1 MQSRIQNLNAVPE
14 QLRVPKA
21 ENDLFQRCISNPL
34 LIFFSRVRLLSC
46 IIPYTL
52 WLATLVAFQS
62 CFLSDNLKTW
72 LQISS
77 NCYKRKSFP
86 WRIDFFLS
94 FDNFFCNMLT
104 FICTDWKQFF
114 FHKFIEMTI
123 SIKGLKSKLK
133 IDVLLKVRQ
142 HHK

>member
-1 MQSRIQNLNAVPE
+1 MSFLNVLILLTLSKSYVLSKFQGKDLLIVNLDFEKKAVKSMQQKMVLLNSHIIKGLYSNFVFKWSNCLQSRIQNLNAVPE

-72 LQISS
+72 L
-77 NCYKRKSFP
+77 
-86 WRIDFFLS
+86 
-94 FDNFFCNMLT
+94 
-104 FICTDWKQFF
+104 
-114 FHKFIEMTI
+114 
-123 SIKGLKSKLK
+123 
-133 IDVLLKVRQ
+133 
-142 HHK
+142 